1 MDLSSPHG
9 SSINGFI
16 PKDDYTLHYA
26 SFDEALTLV
35 ARYRQKVVMAKLDN
49 KHAFRLCPV
58 RLGDRELLGIHWQGK
73 FYIDLHLPFGL
84 RSSPYLFN
92 RLVDAFEWLLKN
104 NYRIQDL
111 IHYLDDYFTVGPA
124 HFSVCAHNVKICRYS
139 TFCASMRWQSFPA
152 TETTLR
158 FFAAYL
164 ADQVS
169 FKTIKL
175 PDPFQETPLL
185 HLLSHGIKHTVGLS
199 LRQRLPITMTLLWQI
214 KEELARALDLIPSN
228 KLMLWS
234 AFTLAFYGFLHSSE
248 FTSPSTTRFNPLV
261 HLCFTDV
268 SFTSEGC
275 LTLHLKSSKTD
286 PYRQGCS
293 LLIAPSLHSVCAVWA
308 LRKYLSLHSVSG
320 ASPLYIFQSGAY
332 LTRAKVTLTLCNL
345 NVSVFLQ
352 SSMHLTASESVL
364 PLQQL
369 KLVCHLGSSK
379 HWDAGQVTASPYI
392 SEVHL
397 LSFRRFLGCWQHH
410 TLQDKGYATR
420 YQDIAPVV
428 FHNCLVMPAVFEMF
442 FLGAYLPLS
451 LACSRLG
458 GALTPP

>member
-1 MDLSSPHG
+1 MASGASSWTSLPLMVLRLTILFLRMTTH
-9 SSINGFI
+9 
-16 PKDDYTLHYA
+16 YTTLP
-26 SFDEALTLV
+26 LMKLLLLLV
-35 ARYRQKVVMAKLDN
+35 ACYGQKALMAKLDI
-49 KHAFRLCPV
+49 KHAFRLCLV
-58 RLGDRELLGIHWQGK
+58 CLEDRELLGIHWQGK
-73 FYIDLHLPFGL
+73 FFIDLCLPFGL

-261 HLCFTDV
+261 HLCITDV

-275 LTLHLKSSKTD
+275 ISLHLKSSKTD

-293 LLIAPSLHSVCAVWA
+293 LLIAPSLHSVCAV
-308 LRKYLSLHSVSG
+308 
-320 ASPLYIFQSGAY
+320 
-332 LTRAKVTLTLCNL
+332 
-345 NVSVFLQ
+345 
-352 SSMHLTASESVL
+352 
-364 PLQQL
+364 
-369 KLVCHLGSSK
+369 
-379 HWDAGQVTASPYI
+379 
-392 SEVHL
+392 
-397 LSFRRFLGCWQHH
+397 
-410 TLQDKGYATR
+410 
-420 YQDIAPVV
+420 
-428 FHNCLVMPAVFEMF
+428 
-442 FLGAYLPLS
+442 
-451 LACSRLG
+451 
-458 GALTPP
+458 